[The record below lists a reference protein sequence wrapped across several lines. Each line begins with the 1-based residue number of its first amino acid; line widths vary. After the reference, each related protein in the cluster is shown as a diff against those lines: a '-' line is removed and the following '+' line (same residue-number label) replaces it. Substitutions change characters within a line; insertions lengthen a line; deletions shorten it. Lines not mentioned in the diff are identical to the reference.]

1 VDGIQSL
8 GPCEVTP
15 SGGPSP
21 SRGAALLPRRVQQA
35 AADMRG
41 RRLTGCLVVGGAAAL
56 AASAF
61 VWTGGA
67 AAPAAPDARA
77 KPATQVILRS
87 KLDTPTGLAV
97 DPRNGSLWIVNRGDN
112 SITIVERPGS
122 RRPRLLRSVDYGKHY
137 LWRPAAI
144 AFSRGGDEFA
154 TAQDASGF
162 GIGMGPTLWPGEA
175 ALFRG
180 NTHLN
185 RIHLDMLHHSPQS
198 IGIAPGTDEE
208 KREYWVFNAAAGSID
223 RYFFHEPHP
232 PGQNDHGDGRTFR
245 YAAGALKRGA
255 KIPGHLAL
263 DRANGHLYIADT
275 GNRRVARL
283 ATSNPTGPRL
293 LDAGSSLEGP
303 LYDVAGST
311 VETVVP
317 PSAGLKAPSGLLLH
331 AGALWVGDYA
341 TGRIHVFRLD
351 GTRLRSFNTG
361 LGPKSLTG
369 LALSSD
375 GWLYFLDARRNRLLR
390 LRARG

>member
-1 VDGIQSL
+1 MT
-8 GPCEVTP
+8 C
-15 SGGPSP
+15 
-21 SRGAALLPRRVQQA
+21 RRF
-35 AADMRG
+35 
-41 RRLTGCLVVGGAAAL
+41 TGCLIAAAAASASAWPGGAA
-56 AASAF
+56 
-61 VWTGGA
+61 V
-67 AAPAAPDARA
+67 PAGPEARA
-77 KPATQVILRS
+77 KPATQVIVRS
-87 KLDTPTGLAV
+87 KLDNPAGLAV

-122 RRPRLLRSVDYGKHY
+122 RRPRLLYSVDYGKHY

-144 AFSRGGDEFA
+144 AFSRRGDEFA

-198 IGIAPGTDEE
+198 IGIAAGADEE
-208 KREYWVFNAAAGSID
+208 KREYWVFNGAAGSID

-255 KIPGHLAL
+255 KIPSHLAL

-283 ATSNPTGPRL
+283 ATSSPTSPRL

-303 LYDVAGST
+303 LYEVSGSSI
-311 VETVVP
+311 ETVVS
-317 PSAGLKAPSGLLLH
+317 PSAGLKAPSGLVLH
-331 AGALWVGDYA
+331 AGTLWVGDHA

-351 GTRLRSFNTG
+351 GTRVRVINTG
-361 LGPKSLTG
+361 LGRDSITG
-369 LALSSD
+369 LAVSPD
-375 GWLYFLDARRNRLLR
+375 GRLYVLDSRRNRVVR
-390 LRARG
+390 LRTPVNRLGLFGK